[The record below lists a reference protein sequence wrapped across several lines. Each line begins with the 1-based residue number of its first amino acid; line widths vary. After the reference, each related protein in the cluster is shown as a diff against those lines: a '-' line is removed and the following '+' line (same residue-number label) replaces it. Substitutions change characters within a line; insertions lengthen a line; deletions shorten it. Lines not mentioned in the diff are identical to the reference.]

1 METTQGS
8 TLSSRMREAVRSGH
22 ERIERLPYFV
32 ALASRSLPLERYVD
46 QLRAMAIVEATL
58 DRAVRTADHPAIVS
72 ARDACPSRL
81 EALLADLA
89 SFDRRG
95 PLPDDPS
102 SAAPALSLSRAI
114 LLLSAERP
122 AALLGPLYVS
132 RGMALGNLVHYEDAR
147 ACSGGGGASWYAG
160 HGSETGPLFRRFC
173 AVLDELDLA
182 EDDAAAAVA
191 AAVDSIEALERV
203 HAALDPAARPSRRF
217 LATTLNPEAGSH
229 EVPGDPAV
237 LAAAL
242 RAGERC
248 LHEIPYFLERYGE
261 RGRRFTGSDAAWLAS
276 LNGLPTADASDQVAW
291 LASVLS
297 RKGMPSLLLER
308 QLLLLDGELRASGL
322 GREGSAL
329 GRAARDLADRRNA
342 ALPEPIASGLAAV
355 FVASCGH
362 GREEARLEAAG
373 ILLAAVADEATGL
386 AGTVKAVSEWYRSSR
401 FPDSW
406 NGAVDV
412 LLRDALAATVVSG
425 GREGSGG

>member
-1 METTQGS
+1 MKTSQS
-8 TLSSRMREAVRSGH
+8 PTLSSRLREAVRSGH
-22 ERIERLPYFV
+22 ERIETLPFFV
-32 ALASRSLPLERYVD
+32 ALASRSLPVERYVD
-46 QLRAMAIVEATL
+46 QLRAMAIFEATL
-58 DRAVRTADHPAIVS
+58 ERAVRTADHPAIVS
-72 ARDACPSRL
+72 ARDASPSRL
-81 EALLADLA
+81 GALLADLA

-95 PLPDDPS
+95 PLPDDPA

-114 LLLSAERP
+114 LLLSADRP

-132 RGMALGNLVHYEDAR
+132 RGMTLGNLVHLEDAR
-147 ACSGGGGASWYAG
+147 ACSGGGGAAWYEG
-160 HGSETGPLFRRFC
+160 HGSETGPIFRRFC
-173 AVLDELDLA
+173 TILDELDLA
-182 EDDAAAAVA
+182 ADDAVAAVA
-191 AAVDSIEALERV
+191 AAVDGIEALERV

-276 LNGLPTADASDQVAW
+276 LNDLPTGDVSDQVAW

-308 QLLLLDGELRASGL
+308 QLLLLDEELRTSGL
-322 GREGSAL
+322 AREGSTL

-342 ALPEPIASGLAAV
+342 ALPEAIASGLAAV

-362 GREEARLEAAG
+362 GRDEARLEAAR

-386 AGTVKAVSEWYRSSR
+386 AGTMEAVSEWYRSSR

-406 NGAVDV
+406 NDAVDV
-412 LLRDALAATVVSG
+412 LLRDSLSATVVRG
-425 GREGSGG
+425 GHEGSAG